1 MFDGFWECVYG
12 SHHHHDQPSLP
23 RGLVLCVTG
32 WVEDFEEFRVQ
43 VVGVGYPGVQ

>member
-1 MFDGFWECVYG
+1 MVSGTVVMAVTAN
-12 SHHHHDQPSLP
+12 HDQPSLP